1 MTKKG
6 FPLLDWNIIIKFFKQ
21 ILITKIMK
29 TSKKAWL
36 SAIASLVLLIA
47 ISFTFA
53 FKSADTSKAITGK
66 KVLQYFYRYTSS
78 STSQADIQNIANYQ
92 RSNLS
97 CDGANHV
104 CGVYLATDKPQG
116 QQPVATQ
123 FNAVKS
129 DLWLS
134 EQAATPTLSSISMR
148 D

>member
-1 MTKKG
+1 MRT
-6 FPLLDWNIIIKFFKQ
+6 N
-21 ILITKIMK
+21 
-29 TSKKAWL
+29 KKAWL
-36 SAIASLVLLIA
+36 SAVASLILLIA

-53 FKSADTSKAITGK
+53 FKPTDTIKAGTGK
-66 KVLQYFYRYTSS
+66 KVVQYFYRYTSS
-78 STSQADIQNIANYQ
+78 STSQTDIQNIANYQ

-104 CGVYLATDKPQG
+104 CGVYLATDKPLG
-116 QQPVATQ
+116 QQPIASQ

-134 EQAATPTLSSISMR
+134 EQGAAPTLPSISMR